1 MVSNPLRGIT
11 FPPREDSQ
19 LYLHSLF
26 INAVDTAIISLGEG
40 RGLDLLQVRFLASL
54 QVQLPSCCLT
64 CLHTLAREE
73 LEPDGVWGLSHGVP
87 LSFPANVGK
96 VGERMSW
103 LCGTQGSPQRGSQGE
118 EVENRG
124 CICTSGDGHDCDHLS
139 RALVPKRG
147 WE

>member
-19 LYLHSLF
+19 LYLHGLF
-26 INAVDTAIISLGEG
+26 INALDTAIISLGEG

-64 CLHTLAREE
+64 RLHTLALRCPEREE

-87 LSFPANVGK
+87 LSFSASVGK

-103 LCGTQGSPQRGSQGE
+103 LRGTPGSSQ
-118 EVENRG
+118 
-124 CICTSGDGHDCDHLS
+124 
-139 RALVPKRG
+139 
-147 WE
+147 